1 MRLFKGRFMYLIL
14 HVNWQSTICS
24 LLSSRK
30 DICTE
35 PVVEAMCVALSTIYI
50 DSFEL
55 QHL

>member
-1 MRLFKGRFMYLIL
+1 MRLFTGRFMYLIL

-30 DICTE
+30 DVCTE